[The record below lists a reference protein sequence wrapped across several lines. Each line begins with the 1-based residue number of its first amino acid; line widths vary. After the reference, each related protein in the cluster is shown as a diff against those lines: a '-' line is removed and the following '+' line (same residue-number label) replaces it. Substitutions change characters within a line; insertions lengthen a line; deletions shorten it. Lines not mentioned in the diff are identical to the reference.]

1 MKVTVNKDFFLGQAL
16 PIMKFD
22 RISIAAYGGI
32 LSVASF
38 GNVENFR
45 VPAFVLEPGQAYLTA
60 VEWHDLVMK
69 VKAEANKM
77 VDIIV

>member
-45 VPAFVLEPGQAYLTA
+45 VPAHVIEPGQAYLTA
-60 VEWHDLVMK
+60 IEWHDLVMK
-69 VKAEANKM
+69 VKAEPNKM
-77 VDIIV
+77 VDIVL